1 MKSEFGKLGDDR
13 SHMAVVVIDGLPL
26 FTFEA
31 PKIEVES
38 NVAVEREEIA
48 PGIFKQKGLWEG
60 TRAKI
65 VIEGW
70 FNPGPEI
77 TIEGN

>member
-1 MKSEFGKLGDDR
+1 MKSEFGILGDVR
-13 SHMAVVVIDGLPL
+13 SHMAVVIIDGLPL
-26 FTFEA
+26 VTIEA
-31 PKIEVES
+31 PEIEVES
-38 NVAVEREEIA
+38 NVNVEREEIA
-48 PGIFKQKGLWEG
+48 PGIFKQNGLWEG

-77 TIEGN
+77 TIGGD